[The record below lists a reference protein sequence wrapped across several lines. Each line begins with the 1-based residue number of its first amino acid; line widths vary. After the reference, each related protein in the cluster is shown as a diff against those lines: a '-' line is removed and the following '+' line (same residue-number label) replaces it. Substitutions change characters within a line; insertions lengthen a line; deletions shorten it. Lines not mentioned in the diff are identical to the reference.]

1 MNVVLFTR
9 NIFTDLLL
17 NLTVILEHGEAQGVS
32 FKILFAD
39 F

>member
-1 MNVVLFTR
+1 MRREVYQVGLFPFLISK
-9 NIFTDLLL
+9 N
-17 NLTVILEHGEAQGVS
+17 VILEHGEAQGVS